1 MFIRCP
7 CIFSL
12 GCVFQNSFFQN
23 ACTVSSKIVTQG
35 RGAFRTHLKIY
46 EGASNILCSDLMH
59 FSPLA
64 LKIKISYIKKK
75 IFYFGKWNFFAP
87 SLKNSY
93 IARKNFK
100 TPSLRKFLKFFLF
113 FFKNK
118 FIIFFLFFLKINLY
132 I

>member
-7 CIFSL
+7 CLLNVRVSFRWV
-12 GCVFQNSFFQN
+12 VFF
-23 ACTVSSKIVTQG
+23 KIGRGRGRG

-59 FSPLA
+59 FSPLV

-100 TPSLRKFLKFFLF
+100 SQSLRNFLKFFLF
-113 FFKNK
+113 FLKNK
-118 FIIFFLFFLKINLY
+118 FVIFFLFFLKINLY